1 MMEKI
6 VMVAILILSII
17 SLPLTIIYPHA
28 SSSLHLGPQ
37 RICFNIT
44 SNNYVSAVY
53 KPIIQVLNLNARPNS
68 TVNITL
74 SLTNSSMP
82 MMLKVPKFNL
92 LGYTLGG
99 KLVTINVNPLG
110 SLCYGIPD
118 LSISTPVFS
127 AGVYMV
133 FSGYITGVLSFSG
146 NISKPL
152 LIRLTDAGNLSI
164 PIKIPLHASGKGI
177 ITLSNITYHVAIS
190 LVVKYSSLLNSG
202 NYTILPLK
210 PIGNF
215 KGVPSYING
224 IYVIESN
231 SYMTLLILYLYIV
244 IAVGMIIAIIV
255 KFRRKIIHIIT
266 FLKHFVKLTNPC
278 LDKPK

>member
-1 MMEKI
+1 MIEKI
-6 VMVAILILSII
+6 VIVAVLVLSII
-17 SLPLTIIYPHA
+17 SLPLTIIHPYA
-28 SSSLHLGPQ
+28 SSPLHLGPQ
-37 RICFNIT
+37 RIRFNIT

-53 KPIIQVLNLNARPNS
+53 KPIIQVLDLHAKPNS

-82 MMLKVPKFNL
+82 IMLKVPKFNL

-110 SLCYGIPD
+110 SFCYGIPD

-127 AGVYMV
+127 AGVYVV

-152 LIRLTDAGNLSI
+152 LIRLTSAGNLSI
-164 PIKIPLHASGKGI
+164 PIKIPPHASGKGI
-177 ITLSNITYHVAIS
+177 ITLSNITYHLAIS
-190 LVVKYSSLLNSG
+190 LVVKYNSLLNSG
-202 NYTILPLK
+202 NYTVLPLK
-210 PIGNF
+210 PIGSF
-215 KGVPSYING
+215 KGIPSYING

-231 SYMTLLILYLYIV
+231 PYMILLTLNNLYIV

-255 KFRRKIIHIIT
+255 KFRRK
-266 FLKHFVKLTNPC
+266 
-278 LDKPK
+278 